1 MEHRYSLQ
9 QMALEKLN
17 IHMEK
22 NECRHRP
29 CTLHEIN
36 LKGVILRVKHKF
48 IKHKIIELKCSLCK
62 RKKTEK

>member
-9 QMALEKLN
+9 QMALEKLD
-17 IHMEK
+17 IHVEK

-36 LKGVILRVKHKF
+36 LKWVILRV
-48 IKHKIIELKCSLCK
+48 KHKIIELKCSLCK